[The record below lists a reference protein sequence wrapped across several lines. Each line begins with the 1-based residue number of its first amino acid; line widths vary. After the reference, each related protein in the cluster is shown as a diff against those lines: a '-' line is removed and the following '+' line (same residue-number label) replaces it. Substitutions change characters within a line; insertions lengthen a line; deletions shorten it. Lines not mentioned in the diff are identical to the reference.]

1 MYFDSW
7 ELLTRKGRRLTAK
20 LKLLFNIKTTPFQLS
35 LRRLSVKPMRNY
47 LNCMATLLGSSTEA
61 R

>member
-20 LKLLFNIKTTPFQLS
+20 LELLFSTKMRPFQLS
-35 LRRLSVKPMRNY
+35 LRKLSAKPMRNY
-47 LNCMATLLGSSTEA
+47 LNYMAILLGSSTEA